1 MFIMRKNLSIIISVI
16 LLVITMVICSGFS
29 IKQDSALS
37 EQKSQI
43 NDLQNTLEMASTK
56 RNTIRAQ
63 NMMQATG
70 LDLDRKAFDDR
81 TAEDFL
87 KFVFTWNSLS
97 DYNRIRDS
105 LEDDYNMDPAGDF
118 MSKLMPSLS
127 QYDSTGLRYGTA
139 ASGFNMTY
147 ESMESYVINISTSS
161 YSYFTLVTV
170 SSISQTGHEGVGLMA
185 LTYDVDVDHNISNIR
200 GYVVE

>member
-1 MFIMRKNLSIIISVI
+1 MRKNLSIIISVI

-29 IKQDSALS
+29 IKQDSALN

-70 LDLDRKAFDDR
+70 LDLDRKAFDDL

-87 KFVFTWNSLS
+87 NFVFTWNSLS

-127 QYDSTGLRYGTA
+127 QYDSTILRYGTA
-139 ASGFNMTY
+139 ASGVNMTY
-147 ESMESYVINISTSS
+147 ESM
-161 YSYFTLVTV
+161 
-170 SSISQTGHEGVGLMA
+170 
-185 LTYDVDVDHNISNIR
+185 
-200 GYVVE
+200 